1 MLPREKGGRR
11 EGQEGDKGAGENI
24 WGEGRE
30 RCLDC
35 GDGSMVCLCLKT
47 YQTVYFTYVQF
58 TAYQLHLNTTS
69 FLGGIASR
77 SSLHGSVVN
86 EPN

>member
-1 MLPREKGGRR
+1 
-11 EGQEGDKGAGENI
+11 
-24 WGEGRE
+24 
-30 RCLDC
+30 
-35 GDGSMVCLCLKT
+35 MVPQVFTYAKT

-77 SSLHGSVVN
+77 SSLCGSLVMNSTSIHEDVGLI
-86 EPN
+86 PGPTQWAKDPALL